1 MFKQS
6 KWLLFALVIIGAV
19 ISFFIFNS
27 AAVKNKAVIDKKE
40 VNKINPKN
48 LDSLTIEE
56 IRARYINNPCY
67 LALLKDPNMWEKGT
81 RPGFD
86 YKDLINDSLPSNNPY
101 KNRFIVG
108 DFNFSNL
115 SLTILS
121 LSLLGLSSKAK

>member
-48 LDSLTIEE
+48 LDSLTMEE
-56 IRARYINNPCY
+56 IRARYINNPC
-67 LALLKDPNMWEKGT
+67 
-81 RPGFD
+81 
-86 YKDLINDSLPSNNPY
+86 
-101 KNRFIVG
+101 
-108 DFNFSNL
+108 
-115 SLTILS
+115 
-121 LSLLGLSSKAK
+121 